1 MTEQAI
7 DVYDVSAMPIT
18 GGPYLAAAFFCEK
31 LLQEQDGV
39 ISAIRIVDRWN
50 VTGPT
55 QDMVPTVIQAF
66 LVVLFKSGIHRGQA
80 QITITPI
87 SPSNV
92 RMQPIMLP
100 VLFEG
105 EDERGAGIG
114 IPMGFPVQEHGTYWF
129 EVALAIGSGAAQIV
143 TAIPMRVAYLQIGP
157 MGPPANPSF
166 QR

>member
-1 MTEQAI
+1 
-7 DVYDVSAMPIT
+7 MPIT
-18 GGPYLAAAFFCEK
+18 GGPYSASAFCCEK

-105 EDERGAGIG
+105 EDERGAGII

-129 EVALAIGSGAAQIV
+129 EVALTIGTSAPQVV
-143 TAIPMRVAYLQIGP
+143 TAIPLRVAYLQIGP
-157 MGPPANPSF
+157 MGPPANPTF
-166 QR
+166 LR

>member
-1 MTEQAI
+1 
-7 DVYDVSAMPIT
+7 MPIT
-18 GGPYLAAAFFCEK
+18 GGPYLSCAFFCEK
-31 LLQEQDGV
+31 VLREQDGV
-39 ISAIRIVDRWN
+39 LSAIRIVDRWN

-66 LVVLFKSGIHRGQA
+66 LVVLFKSGIFRGQA

-87 SPSNV
+87 SPGNT

-105 EDERGAGIG
+105 EDERGAGI
-114 IPMGFPVQEHGTYWF
+114 IVPMGFPVQEHGTYWF
-129 EVALAIGSGAAQIV
+129 EVSLSIAPNPPQVV

-157 MGPPANPSF
+157 MGPPATPPF
-166 QR
+166 QQ

>member
-1 MTEQAI
+1 
-7 DVYDVSAMPIT
+7 MPIT

-31 LLQEQDGV
+31 VLREQDGV
-39 ISAIRIVDRWN
+39 LTAVRIVDRWN
-50 VTGPT
+50 VAGPT
-55 QDMVPTVIQAF
+55 QEMVPTVIQAF
-66 LVVLFKSGIHRGQA
+66 LVILFKSGIHRGQA
-80 QITITPI
+80 QVTITPI

-105 EDERGAGIG
+105 EDERGAGTI
-114 IPMGFPVQEHGTYWF
+114 IPMGFPVQESGTYWF
-129 EVALAIGSGAAQIV
+129 EVALSVPSSGAQVV

-166 QR
+166 QG